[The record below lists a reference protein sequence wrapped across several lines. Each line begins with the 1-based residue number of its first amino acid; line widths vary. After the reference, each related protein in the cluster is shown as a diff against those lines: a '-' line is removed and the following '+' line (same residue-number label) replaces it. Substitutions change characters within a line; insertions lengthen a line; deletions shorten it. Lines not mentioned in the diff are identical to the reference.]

1 MRDPS
6 HLSDTSEESLAQ
18 LGLDSTLRELSL
30 YDFQIEIGC
39 PGKQLARTFEENP
52 LIPGAILVRG
62 GEFAGMV
69 SRRRFL
75 EIMSRPYAIELFS
88 RRSLASLQ
96 GFVATEVLVRS
107 GNTPIVAA
115 ARECLQRP
123 PELLYEPV
131 VVELRPD
138 VYQLLDVHQ
147 LLVAQSRLHEL
158 ATLLLQER
166 GQELDRANAEI
177 TSLNEQLQAENIRLS
192 AELDV
197 TRRLQQMLLPK
208 ETELLQIPGLEIA
221 GFMQPADE
229 VGGDYYDVLNHDGR
243 IKIGIGDVTGHGLES
258 GVLMI
263 MVQTA
268 VRTLLANN
276 ETDPV
281 RFLTALNRTIYEN
294 VQRMNSDKNMTLSL
308 LDYKEN
314 RMHLSGQHEEAIVIR
329 SGGEIELI
337 DTLDLGFPIGLDEDI
352 AEFIAQ
358 TSVQL
363 NPGDTVVLYTDGIT
377 EAEDENKNLYG
388 LERLCKV
395 LKTNWYKSAEEIR
408 KAAIE
413 DVQEHI
419 GNHKVYDDITL
430 LVLKQKGVEAM
441 EAV

>member
-6 HLSDTSEESLAQ
+6 YFSETSEASLAS

-30 YDFQIEIGC
+30 CDFQIDITC
-39 PGKQLARTFEENP
+39 PGKQLARSFDVNP
-52 LIPGAILVRG
+52 LLPGAILVRG
-62 GEFAGMV
+62 DRFAGLV

-75 EIMSRPYAIELFS
+75 EIMSRPYAIELFLHRPLYHLYS
-88 RRSLASLQ
+88 
-96 GFVATEVLVRS
+96 FVGSEALVRS
-107 GNTPIVAA
+107 GDTPIFDA
-115 ARECLQRP
+115 ARQCLERP
-123 PELLYEPV
+123 PELLYEPI
-131 VVELRPD
+131 VVESEPD
-138 VYQLLDVHQ
+138 VYRLLDVHQ
-147 LLVAQSRLHEL
+147 LLIAQSRLHEL

-166 GQELDRANAEI
+166 GKQLDRANAEI

-281 RFLTALNRTIYEN
+281 RFLSALNRTIYEN

-308 LDYKEN
+308 LDYQEN
-314 RMHLSGQHEEAIVIR
+314 RIHLSGQHEEAIVIR
-329 SGGEIELI
+329 RGGKIELI

-352 AEFIAQ
+352 SDFVSQ
-358 TSVQL
+358 TSVHL

-377 EAEDENKNLYG
+377 EAEDEDKNLYG
-388 LERLCKV
+388 LERLCKI
-395 LKTNWYKSAEEIR
+395 LGDNCYKSADEIR

-413 DVQEHI
+413 DVRRHI
-419 GNHKVYDDITL
+419 GKQKVYDDITL
-430 LVLKQKGVEAM
+430 LVLKQKETEVVGVG
-441 EAV
+441 